1 MWGAAL
7 DAIKKIPVY
16 WLASAVL
23 HIGLLL
29 SGLIDMRIAVPQQDE
44 AAKAPLEIVD
54 EKSISPTPHTPK
66 RSLFVESEQAAPSN
80 KPSEGTYFGKQD
92 QTTDTETRAAKTGRF
107 ESGTI
112 SSPGPETLSLSD
124 LGISNDWKKRS
135 GATDDNLEG
144 IALSARTILNT
155 RKHRYHS
162 FYERVKDQL
171 RVYWKP
177 EVEAR
182 SLRLAETGSWPEG
195 KKLETKVVVLI
206 DADGKIASVST
217 AKSCGY
223 SEIDGAADY
232 ALQKVARFPNVPK
245 GMIDSDGYARLYW
258 DFILLANG
266 SQAVRMADNSPP
278 AVNRID

>member
-1 MWGAAL
+1 MWVRAL
-7 DAIKKIPVY
+7 
-16 WLASAVL
+16 LASAIL
-23 HIGLLL
+23 HLGLLL
-29 SGLIDMRIAVPQQDE
+29 SGLIDMRLAQPQLE
-44 AAKAPLEIVD
+44 TAMEKPLEIVD
-54 EKSISPTPHTPK
+54 ERSISPTPLTPPT
-66 RSLFVESEQAAPSN
+66 RSVFVESDNGTPSN
-80 KPSEGTYFGKQD
+80 KPSEQAYFGKQD
-92 QTTDTETRAAKTGRF
+92 QTTDTETRAAKIGKF
-107 ESGTI
+107 ESGTSG
-112 SSPGPETLSLSD
+112 SSGPDALSLSD
-124 LGISNDWKKRS
+124 LGLNSDWKKRS

-177 EVEAR
+177 EVEERA
-182 SLRLAETGSWPEG
+182 LRLAEKGSWPEG

-206 DADGKIASVST
+206 DSDGKIANVST

-223 SEIDGAADY
+223 PEIDGAADY
-232 ALQKVARFPNVPK
+232 ALQKVARFPNMPK

-266 SQAVRMADNSPP
+266 SQTVRMADNSPP